1 VQKLHLVSFDVP
13 FPADY
18 GGVIDVYY
26 KLKALK
32 NAGVKVCLHAFQ
44 YGREPAPILE
54 ELCQEVHYYKRPTSS
69 LHLLGRLPF
78 IVDTRKSEALL
89 KKLKEDDA
97 PILLEGL
104 HSCGWLPELAAAG
117 NRKIVVRT
125 HNVEH
130 HYYEGLAQAE
140 RRWFKRQYLR
150 LESEKLRRFEPVL
163 KHASALAVISR
174 PDAAHFIKTNP
185 NTQVVSAFHAYDS
198 ITSEPGSGNYAL
210 YHGNL
215 GVSENQEA
223 ALFLI
228 QQVFNRL
235 QHKLVIAGNNPCKE
249 LIEAAR
255 NQPNVELRQGVSNEQ
270 IMDWI
275 KEAHLNILPSFQAT
289 GIKLKLLAALFSGRH
304 CLVNKPMVE
313 GTGLES
319 YCHIAKDAADFRNQ
333 TNHIFTQNFD
343 IKEIQNRRELENG
356 LFSNR
361 AGINTLMGML
371 RV

>member
-1 VQKLHLVSFDVP
+1 MLKLHLVSFDIP

-32 NAGVKVCLHAFQ
+32 KAGAEVILHAFQ
-44 YGREPAPILE
+44 YGREPSAELE
-54 ELCQEVHYYKRPTSS
+54 ELCSEVHYYKRPTGS
-69 LHLLGRLPF
+69 LHLFGKLPF
-78 IVDTRKSEALL
+78 IVDTRKSKALL
-89 KKLKEDDA
+89 NRLNADDF
-97 PILLEGL
+97 PIILEGL
-104 HSCGWLPELAAAG
+104 HSCGWLKDLASKE
-117 NRKIVVRT
+117 NRRIVVRT

-140 RRWFKRQYLR
+140 RRWFKRQYLG
-150 LESEKLRRFEPVL
+150 LEAEKLRRFEPVL

-185 NTQVVSAFHAYDS
+185 NTQVVSAFHAYDNVSS
-198 ITSEPGSGNYAL
+198 IPGSGGFAL

-228 QQVFNRL
+228 HQVFNRL
-235 QHKLVIAGNNPCKE
+235 QHKLVIAGNNAGKE
-249 LIEAAR
+249 LVEAVR
-255 NQPNVELRQGVSNEQ
+255 HQPNVELRQGVSNAQ
-270 IMDWI
+270 IMEWI
-275 KEAHLNILPSFQAT
+275 KEAHINILPSFQST

-304 CLVNKPMVE
+304 CLVNSPMVE

-319 YCHIAKDAADFRNQ
+319 YCHIAQDAAAFREK
-333 TNHIFTQNFD
+333 TNWLFTQNFD
-343 IKEIQNRRELENG
+343 IKEIHTRKELEEG

-361 AGINTLMGML
+361 AGLNTLMGML
-371 RV
+371 RG

>member
-1 VQKLHLVSFDVP
+1 MHKLHLVSFDVP
-13 FPADY
+13 YPADY

-32 NAGVKVCLHAFQ
+32 TAGVNVCLHAFQ
-44 YGREPAPILE
+44 YGRERAPILE
-54 ELCQEVHYYKRPTSS
+54 DLCQEVNYYKRPTGSRY
-69 LHLLGRLPF
+69 LLGRLPF
-78 IVDTRKSEALL
+78 IVETRKSVALL
-89 KKLKEDDA
+89 EKLKEDDA

-104 HSCGWLPELAAAG
+104 HSCGWLEELAT
-117 NRKIVVRT
+117 NRNRRIVVRT

-163 KHASALAVISR
+163 RHASALAVISR
-174 PDAAHFIKTNP
+174 PDAAHFIQTNP

-198 ITSEPGSGNYAL
+198 IISEPGSGNFAL

-228 QQVFNRL
+228 QQVFNSL

-249 LIEAAR
+249 LVEAAR
-255 NQPNVELRQGVSNEQ
+255 NQPNVELRQGVTNDQ
-270 IMDWI
+270 IMGWI
-275 KEAHLNILPSFQAT
+275 KEAHINILPSFQAT

-319 YCHIAKDAADFRNQ
+319 YCRIGLDAADFRKQ
-333 TNHIFTQNFD
+333 TNQLFTQNFD
-343 IKEIQNRRELENG
+343 IMEISKRRDLESG
-356 LFSNR
+356 MFSNR

-371 RV
+371 KG